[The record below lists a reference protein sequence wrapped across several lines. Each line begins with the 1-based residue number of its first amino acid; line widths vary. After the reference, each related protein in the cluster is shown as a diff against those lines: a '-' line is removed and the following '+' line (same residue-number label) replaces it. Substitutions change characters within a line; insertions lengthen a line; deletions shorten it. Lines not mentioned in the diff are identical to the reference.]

1 MVDSNTVLECFN
13 KLPEI
18 EDRASPNYPCGMCK
32 KCLENSLDGS
42 KEKSYTTNTKETQML
57 NKLKNWIQA
66 RRDKKKQAQ
75 VDEQAKRYPTN
86 PFTDS
91 SYSTY
96 STNIGGE
103 ETNGNRITSV
113 DDVPEVYTPVERAAL
128 SDDSVSS
135 SSSYS
140 GSSYASDS
148 SSSSSSYDSSSSS
161 SSSCDSGSSSCSC
174 GD

>member
-1 MVDSNTVLECFN
+1 
-13 KLPEI
+13 
-18 EDRASPNYPCGMCK
+18 
-32 KCLENSLDGS
+32 
-42 KEKSYTTNTKETQML
+42 ML

-86 PFTDS
+86 PFTDSTPFS

-140 GSSYASDS
+140 GSSYVSDS

>member
-1 MVDSNTVLECFN
+1 
-13 KLPEI
+13 
-18 EDRASPNYPCGMCK
+18 
-32 KCLENSLDGS
+32 
-42 KEKSYTTNTKETQML
+42 ML

-86 PFTDS
+86 PFVDRSVSSVATDSTPFS

-103 ETNGNRITSV
+103 ETSGNRITSV

-148 SSSSSSYDSSSSS
+148 SSGSSSYDSG